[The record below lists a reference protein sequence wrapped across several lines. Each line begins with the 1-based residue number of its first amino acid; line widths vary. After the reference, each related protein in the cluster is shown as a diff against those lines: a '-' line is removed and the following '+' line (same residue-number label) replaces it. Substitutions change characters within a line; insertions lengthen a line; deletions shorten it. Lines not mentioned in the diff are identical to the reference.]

1 MPQEALRRI
10 VVISW
15 LLGFN
20 FFSIPSQGEFLEI
33 CVIFV
38 FALPQH
44 GGDDNNDVLAFLLL
58 YSSKFSAVYI
68 VSVGRLVGSMDGW
81 LYDFNGYIGVHMFF
95 PLVIKYREHAVSRA
109 VVVPRISAA
118 FMHAEYHIKS
128 TFICLNIFNKS
139 IFVILFRRTYFLY
152 S

>member
-1 MPQEALRRI
+1 MNRPADEPIDHQTDGRTLKLHEIQNCSFRSFCFGTTLKMKMPQEVLAAVSLRGI

-38 FALPQH
+38 FVLPQH

-68 VSVGRLVGSMDGW
+68 VCVSVGGLVRWMDGCTISMD
-81 LYDFNGYIGVHMFF
+81 I
-95 PLVIKYREHAVSRA
+95 
-109 VVVPRISAA
+109 
-118 FMHAEYHIKS
+118 
-128 TFICLNIFNKS
+128 
-139 IFVILFRRTYFLY
+139 
-152 S
+152 